1 MFFLYEAAV
10 SSLGL
15 SEIAITCL
23 ASHQNLLLSKVHYL
37 LRLGI
42 LHPHDL
48 IAPIDI
54 DHLAGDAT
62 AAVACKKNPGLAEFF
77 TRAGAS

>member
-15 SEIAITCL
+15 SEIAISL
-23 ASHQNLLLSKVHYL
+23 PSHQNPLLSKVHYL

-48 IAPIDI
+48 IAPINI

-62 AAVACKKNPGLAEFF
+62 GAVACKKNPGLAEFF